1 MKDRIDNKLTSQS
14 NLTSTRIGKS
24 AASIVDIAK
33 KDLREKEISLRIS
46 KNALES
52 AYKNKNE
59 EKKT

>member
-59 EKKT
+59 EKT